1 MSFLVAPALALF
13 GGSKLLGAGAKLL
26 GIGGGSAPQ
35 TIQPPGT
42 VTRDDAASA
51 VAASDALSRR
61 QGSAADILTGTR
73 GAEALSGSTG
83 KLVLGN

>member
-1 MSFLVAPALALF
+1 MQLLPLALVGGLGFAGVKVLGKMLGGGQKQVAPV
-13 GGSKLLGAGAKLL
+13 G
-26 GIGGGSAPQ
+26 Q
-35 TIQPPGT
+35 

-51 VAASDALSRR
+51 VSAADALARR
-61 QGSAADILTGTR
+61 QGSAADILNGTR

>member
-1 MSFLVAPALALF
+1 MQLITAPFKLI
-13 GGSKLLGAGAKLL
+13 GGLLGL
-26 GIGGGSAPQ
+26 GHKAAPP
-35 TIQPPGT
+35 IQPVGT
-42 VTRDDAASA
+42 VTRDDAAEA
-51 VAASDALSRR
+51 VASADALARR

>member
-1 MSFLVAPALALF
+1 MQLLGAVGGLLGFGIKAILG
-13 GGSKLLGAGAKLL
+13 GGSK
-26 GIGGGSAPQ
+26 APPV
-35 TIQPPGT
+35 IQPPGT

-51 VAASDALSRR
+51 VSAADALARR

>member
-1 MSFLVAPALALF
+1 MQLIGGLVGGLF
-13 GGSKLLGAGAKLL
+13 GK
-26 GIGGGSAPQ
+26 IFGGGPKQQ
-35 TIQPPGT
+35 TIQPPAT

-51 VAASDALSRR
+51 VSASDALARR